1 MTTSPTSGFSQPSP
15 PSPDGAAG
23 RGRARGED
31 DRRAPERTCV
41 ATREVR
47 PSDQLIRFVRAPDG
61 TVVPDLKRELPG
73 RGVWVTA
80 SREAVRL
87 AVRRKAFARGFR
99 EAATVD
105 PAIDETVGALIEKS
119 ALGLLGFANKAG
131 LVVAGFAK
139 VEAALAKERVTAL
152 VEASD
157 GSDDGVRKIGQALR
171 RFGLVSEV
179 RIMRL
184 FEGRQLD
191 LALGRSN
198 VVHAALLAGPVS
210 AAFLARCDAFARY
223 LGMDGPGAGDPGMS
237 DGSGPAESA
246 RSSSI
251 GSGGTP
257 ERTDRA

>member
-1 MTTSPTSGFSQPSP
+1 MPEDAFTVDDGQPVSGEP
-15 PSPDGAAG
+15 
-23 RGRARGED
+23 RAFQRD

-47 PSDQLIRFVRAPDG
+47 TVGELIRFVRAPDG

-87 AVRRKAFARGFR
+87 AVKKKAFSRGFK
-99 EAATVD
+99 EPATVD
-105 PAIDETVGALIEKS
+105 PGIDEQVAELIGRS

-131 LVVAGFAK
+131 LVVTGFAK
-139 VEAALAKERVTAL
+139 VEAALSKENVVAL
-152 VEASD
+152 IEASD
-157 GSDDGVRKIGQALR
+157 AGEDGVRKLGQVLR
-171 RFGLVSEV
+171 RLGKSEDTPAV
-179 RIMRL
+179 RL
-184 FEGRQLD
+184 FQGLELD

-210 AAFLARCDAFARY
+210 AAFLARCDAYARY
-223 LGMDGPGAGDPGMS
+223 LGMNDGPG
-237 DGSGPAESA
+237 PAKDA
-246 RSSSI
+246 RPTDA

-257 ERTDRA
+257 VRTDRA

>member
-1 MTTSPTSGFSQPSP
+1 MSEEEAFSLDDEARPQ
-15 PSPDGAAG
+15 GG
-23 RGRARGED
+23 RHGKGERD
-31 DRRAPERTCV
+31 DRKAPERTCV

-47 PSDQLIRFVRAPDG
+47 PAAELIRFVRAPDG

-87 AVRRKAFARGFR
+87 AVKRKAFTRGFK

-105 PAIDETVGALIEKS
+105 PAIDEQVAELIGRS

-131 LVVAGFAK
+131 LVVTGFAK
-139 VEAALAKERVTAL
+139 VEAALVKENVVAL
-152 VEASD
+152 VEASEA
-157 GSDDGVRKIGQALR
+157 GEDGVRKLGQVLR
-171 RFGLVSEV
+171 RLGKSEDTPV
-179 RIMRL
+179 VRL
-184 FEGRQLD
+184 FQGPQLD

-223 LGMDGPGAGDPGMS
+223 LGMNEGPGPANLARPS
-237 DGSGPAESA
+237 DAGSGE
-246 RSSSI
+246 
-251 GSGGTP
+251 TLV
-257 ERTDRA
+257 RTDRA